1 MAAND
6 SWKTQPRD
14 ANGHFVV
21 GPKVNKK
28 VQQKPSS
35 KKPKPAP
42 KAIVESEK
50 KKLVNHFAI
59 CLDASGSMM
68 GIREHAVA
76 AFNSNV
82 KAIRENSEKQG
93 QESTVTFVTFGERSL
108 VVEKFFAHP
117 VTSLKELTAANYRPD
132 GMTPLLDAVGK
143 TINRLRSIPDSLET
157 SYVVMVITDGCENHS
172 HSFTQINGKLEKLM
186 QQVTST
192 DRWTFVFM
200 VPPGAKANLCKQF
213 GIPEGNVQ
221 EWEATAQ
228 GMATASAS
236 LNSGVAG
243 YYAVRSL
250 GQTSSKTFLTTDL
263 SKVTDTDLK
272 KLVDVRSKAKIW
284 SVEKECV
291 IKDFVESHGEVYLTG
306 NAFYQ
311 LTKPETI
318 QPQKQIAIMKK
329 GEKAIYTGY
338 EARRLLGLPDNQDAR
353 VKPGNHMNYDI
364 FTQSTSVNR
373 KLVRGTKL
381 IYLRQN

>member
-35 KKPKPAP
+35 KKPKTAP
-42 KAIVESEK
+42 KAPESQK

-59 CLDASGSMM
+59 CLDASGSMA
-68 GIREHAVA
+68 GIREHAIA

-93 QESTVTFVTFGERSL
+93 QESTVTFVTFGEHSL

-117 VTSLKELTAANYRPD
+117 VTSLKELTAANYNPD

-143 TINRLRSIPDSLET
+143 TITRLRSIPDSLET

-213 GIPEGNVQ
+213 GIPDGNVQ
-221 EWEATAQ
+221 EWEATAK
-228 GMATASAS
+228 GMAVASAS
-236 LNSGVAG
+236 LSSGVAG

-263 SKVTDTDLK
+263 SNVKASDLK
-272 KLVDVRSKAKIW
+272 KLTDVKNQAKTW

-291 IKDFVESHGEVYLTG
+291 IKDFVESHKEVYLTG
-306 NAFYQ
+306 RAFYQ

-329 GEKAIYTGY
+329 GEKAIYAGI
-338 EARRLLGLPDNQDAR
+338 EARHLLGLPDNQDAR
-353 VKPGNHMNYDI
+353 VKPGNHMDYDI
-364 FTQSTSVNR
+364 FVQSTSVNR
-373 KLVRGTKL
+373 ILVRGTKL
-381 IYLRQN
+381 VYFHN